1 MLAGIMAGAIC
12 NVALYFQYYRFAPSE
27 FVLGWPYLI
36 QAAILP
42 RWMPEAVTIFC
53 VITIFSFGWIAARWS
68 WARTWQSS
76 ILAGAGSGTIAGC
89 MVYAIVGLFW
99 FGIKGQADVLGN
111 FYNSMAEIDGLLII
125 VEAIFR
131 TGTFVYAYFIQF
143 VPACIALG
151 TLGGLTSALLDA
163 NDVWGKHPNHSHG
176 WLFRLPAYLLVIC
189 GILNLIVTVAIL
201 SLLWDKTMSSV
212 KELAAENMR
221 SELGTGY
228 GFFLHWGYLTGLV
241 FTFLPAGLTWGW
253 IIRAWRHHGKLNF
266 FSVIWLISTIV
277 GAGYYM
283 FKTTGLVDLMLGTE
297 MLPFALIMPLILIM
311 ALTLG
316 FLAGVMAEPL
326 TDADPHHS
334 LSDKL
339 AFIVSYGI
347 LGGTQIIMGAP
358 AMAIPIVL
366 ITVTNIPHL
375 VSAEIVNRSPVEQVT
390 QLFNFQIYAFIVALV
405 LCGLI
410 GLVAPGLVSFIRRI
424 FKIHEEQPANSQ
436 L

>member
-42 RWMPEAVTIFC
+42 RWMPEAVTIVC

-89 MVYAIVGLFW
+89 MMYAIVGLFW

-297 MLPFALIMPLILIM
+297 MLPTFCPHHAIDSYHGFDPRFFSWSHGRALNRRRPTPF
-311 ALTLG
+311 TLRQT
-316 FLAGVMAEPL
+316 GVYRFVWNSRRHPDHHGRACNGNSNR
-326 TDADPHHS
+326 PHHS
-334 LSDKL
+334 HEHT
-339 AFIVSYGI
+339 AFGFS
-347 LGGTQIIMGAP
+347 
-358 AMAIPIVL
+358 
-366 ITVTNIPHL
+366 
-375 VSAEIVNRSPVEQVT
+375 RD
-390 QLFNFQIYAFIVALV
+390 
-405 LCGLI
+405 C
-410 GLVAPGLVSFIRRI
+410 
-424 FKIHEEQPANSQ
+424 
-436 L
+436 